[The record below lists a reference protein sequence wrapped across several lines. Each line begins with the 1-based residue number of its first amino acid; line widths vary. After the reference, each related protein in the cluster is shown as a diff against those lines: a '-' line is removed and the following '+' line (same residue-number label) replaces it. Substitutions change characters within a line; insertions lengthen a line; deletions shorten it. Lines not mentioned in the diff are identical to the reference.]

1 MENYS
6 IVSSSLTGNT
16 KSCQSADRS
25 VYRDLTLQQRKISSI
40 IL

>member
-6 IVSSSLTGNT
+6 IVFSSLTDNT

>member
-6 IVSSSLTGNT
+6 IVFSSLTGNT
-16 KSCQSADRS
+16 KSCQSVDRS